1 MQVDANK
8 KYSATLPGR
17 ERESEGEGEG
27 GGGRR
32 GFRWGEGEGGGGGG
46 RRKEEEGGESGQS
59 PGLDTASASAEVIK
73 TDVQSK
79 GRHSLG
85 HT

>member
-17 ERESEGEGEG
+17 EREGEGEG
-27 GGGRR
+27 GGGGR
-32 GFRWGEGEGGGGGG
+32 GFRWGEGEGGGGG

>member
-17 ERESEGEGEG
+17 EREGEGEG
-27 GGGRR
+27 GGGGR
-32 GFRWGEGEGGGGGG
+32 GEEGGKEKEEEEGG